1 MDDANHGMPKNER
14 RQDAN
19 TYFLFLLVFILLFV
33 IAASVLFQIF
43 IWPLEKRTEPI
54 YTELGTA
61 VSTDPATYFDG
72 AAFSLSYVR
81 IDTTDVKRNKV
92 GLYNVYAQHGMERYS
107 FPVIVKDTE
116 APIITLPKHRVILA
130 RDKEYAVDDLVETV
144 FDRSGKT
151 KLYASINGRAS
162 SRVLLTHNGSETI
175 QIIAYDSSGNQSM
188 KTLDVFVEAAPVM
201 KGVKDCYVTK
211 GRRVDILSEVTAYD
225 EETGDLTDRIKLDAQ
240 EVNWAHEGVYT
251 ATLSVED
258 EDGLTT
264 TKEIHVSV
272 LPKFIL
278 NDMLATRVID
288 MKRDRIAGADNLHTA
303 GVGYEEDV
311 HIQRAKLLPCAVH
324 IEDFEPGGYGW
335 FGSGFIIDIKGDD
348 VYICS
353 NQHVLAHST
362 EYSKIFF
369 YDGTWAPYEVL
380 GLNESQDV
388 GIAKVNIRF
397 LPKETADGIR
407 AVQFDQRRWRILNKG
422 GESVFMSVIDL
433 NGKSSMR
440 IGKTVGLSH
449 LYGLVPDYTLRTTIE
464 LEEGNS
470 GSAIMDKYGGFTSM
484 ATGYYYYGSFKSFH
498 SITADIIVEN
508 YEAITGNKL
517 YILGRITN

>member
-130 RDKEYAVDDLVETV
+130 RGKEYAVDDLVETV

-211 GRRVDILSEVTAYD
+211 GRRVDILSEVNGVCTQQS
-225 EETGDLTDRIKLDAQ
+225 LTIEQWIHSQRNRFLYALEWSIFYIPISRLD
-240 EVNWAHEGVYT
+240 
-251 ATLSVED
+251 
-258 EDGLTT
+258 
-264 TKEIHVSV
+264 
-272 LPKFIL
+272 
-278 NDMLATRVID
+278 
-288 MKRDRIAGADNLHTA
+288 
-303 GVGYEEDV
+303 
-311 HIQRAKLLPCAVH
+311 LLP
-324 IEDFEPGGYGW
+324 
-335 FGSGFIIDIKGDD
+335 
-348 VYICS
+348 
-353 NQHVLAHST
+353 
-362 EYSKIFF
+362 
-369 YDGTWAPYEVL
+369 
-380 GLNESQDV
+380 
-388 GIAKVNIRF
+388 
-397 LPKETADGIR
+397 
-407 AVQFDQRRWRILNKG
+407 
-422 GESVFMSVIDL
+422 
-433 NGKSSMR
+433 
-440 IGKTVGLSH
+440 
-449 LYGLVPDYTLRTTIE
+449 
-464 LEEGNS
+464 
-470 GSAIMDKYGGFTSM
+470 
-484 ATGYYYYGSFKSFH
+484 
-498 SITADIIVEN
+498 
-508 YEAITGNKL
+508 
-517 YILGRITN
+517 